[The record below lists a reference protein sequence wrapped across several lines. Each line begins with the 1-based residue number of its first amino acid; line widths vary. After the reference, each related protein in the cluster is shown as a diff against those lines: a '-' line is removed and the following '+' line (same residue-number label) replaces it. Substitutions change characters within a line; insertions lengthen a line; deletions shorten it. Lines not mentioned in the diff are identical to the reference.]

1 MAVMDLY
8 NRLQSLGVEL
18 FIEGEGLGFDAPSE
32 VLSED
37 LIEEMRAHR
46 DELIAIVDVA
56 GLLGMDPIPGVV
68 CPFCRGN
75 RFIDEPSGWRCRRC
89 DKLAWGRLGGSF
101 VRADFVLVEL

>member
-1 MAVMDLY
+1 MSVLELY

-32 VLSED
+32 VLSDD
-37 LIEEMRAHR
+37 LIEEMRAQR
-46 DELIAIVDVA
+46 DELLIALSAQV
-56 GLLGMDPIPGVV
+56 DPIPGVV

-89 DKLAWGRLGGSF
+89 DKLAWGWLGGSF
-101 VRADFVLVEL
+101 VRADIIFMEF